1 MKLLELYSLATGL
14 KIGRQHLLEQFYPLP
29 FTRFLTVH
37 ASSGMGS
44 KNYPFWSEVIKVIK
58 PYLATQ
64 NIEIVQLGEKN
75 DPALPDCYHTMG
87 KTNIHQANYLVQN
100 ALCHVG
106 NDSVWIHR
114 AGHLRKPV
122 VAGYGPTT
130 DANHGPL
137 DYDAN
142 KTILLSSHRW
152 GRNPTFASQENPLSI
167 GLIDP
172 FEVARSVL
180 KVLDIPNT
188 ISEKTL
194 HVGQVYNTTLFELI
208 PNVVVSQAFNP
219 EMPLVIRMDIE
230 HNEPILTGVLQTGRR
245 VNLVLKAP
253 INLQL
258 LTAFRASIQSF
269 NYEIDETTPLDYI
282 KSIKK
287 TLQNLT
293 FFSRTADLDE
303 LSRIRFKFFDII
315 NVQHIPNKTRAD
327 FEKESA
333 EYQNRSLE
341 DVKKDIDLSLKD
353 GKLRF
358 KTNKFVLSKGKTYL
372 SLAHAA
378 ADIPMEG
385 DKRDGVVLDSTEWF
399 RDINHYLVYE

>member
-14 KIGRQHLLEQFYPLP
+14 KIGKQHLLEQFYPLP

-44 KNYPFWSEVIKVIK
+44 KNYPLWSEVIKTIK
-58 PYLATQ
+58 PYLAAQ

-75 DPALPDCYHTMG
+75 DPPLPDCYHTMG

-100 ALCHVG
+100 ALCHAG

-114 AGHLRKPV
+114 AGHLKKPV

-130 DANHGPL
+130 EANHGPL
-137 DYDAN
+137 DYDAD

-188 ISEKTL
+188 IVEKTL
-194 HVGQVYNTTLFELI
+194 HVGHTYNATLFELI
-208 PNVVVSQAFNP
+208 PNVVPSPQFNP
-219 EMPLVIRMDIE
+219 EMPLAVRMDIE
-230 HNEPILTGVLQTGRR
+230 HNEQVLAATLQTGRK

-253 INLQL
+253 INLNL

-269 NYEIDETTPLDYI
+269 NFEINEETPLDYV
-282 KSIKK
+282 KSVKK

-315 NVQHIPNKTRAD
+315 NVQHIPNKTRED

-333 EYQNRSLE
+333 EYQNRPLE
-341 DVKKDIDLSLKD
+341 DVKKELDSLLKS
-353 GKLRF
+353 GNLKF
-358 KTNKFVLSKGKTYL
+358 KANKFVLSKGKTYL
-372 SLAHAA
+372 SLAHAIS
-378 ADIPMEG
+378 DIPMEG
-385 DKRDGVVLDSTEWF
+385 DKRDGVVVGSTEWF
-399 RDINHYLVYE
+399 RDINHYLVYA

>member
-14 KIGRQHLLEQFYPLP
+14 KIGKQHLLEQFYPLP
-29 FTRFLTVH
+29 FIRFLTVH

-44 KNYPFWSEVIKVIK
+44 KNYPFWSEVIKAIK
-58 PYLATQ
+58 PYLSAQ

-100 ALCHVG
+100 ALCHAG
-106 NDSVWIHR
+106 NDSLWIHR
-114 AGHLRKPV
+114 AGHLKKPV

-188 ISEKTL
+188 IVEKTL
-194 HVGQVYNTTLFELI
+194 HVGHTYNATLFDWI
-208 PNVVVSQAFNP
+208 CDMPVSPQFNP
-219 EMPLVIRMDIE
+219 DMPLAARMDLNHDE
-230 HNEPILTGVLQTGRR
+230 NVLAATLQTGRKI
-245 VNLVLKAP
+245 NLLTKAP
-253 INLQL
+253 INLGL
-258 LTAFRASIQSF
+258 LTAFKGSIQTY
-269 NYEIDETTPLDYI
+269 NHEIDESTPLDYV

-293 FFSRTADLDE
+293 FFSRTADLEE

-315 NVQHIPNKTRAD
+315 NVQHIPNKTRCD

-333 EYQNRSLE
+333 EYQNRKPE
-341 DVKKDIDLSLKD
+341 DVKNELDSLLKD
-353 GKLRF
+353 SRLRF
-358 KTNKFVLSKGKTYL
+358 RTNKFVLSKGKTYL

-385 DKRDGVVLDSTEWF
+385 DKRDGVVLDDSEWF